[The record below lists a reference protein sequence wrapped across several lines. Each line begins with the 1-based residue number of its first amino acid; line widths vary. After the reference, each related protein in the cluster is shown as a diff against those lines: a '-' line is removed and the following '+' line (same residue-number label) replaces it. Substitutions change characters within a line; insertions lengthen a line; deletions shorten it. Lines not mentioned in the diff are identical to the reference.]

1 MQANPPRADAA
12 AASSEV
18 RAAWAFGLRV
28 VSIAGMI
35 WSEW

>member
-12 AASSEV
+12 ATSSETS
-18 RAAWAFGLRV
+18 AAWAFWLRIV
-28 VSIAGMI
+28 FMAEII